1 MKENVSGCFFL
12 NTVVLICYLSC
23 RYLFILSVCS
33 AGVCLRCLLS
43 VSVPFC
49 YYWLLI
55 YYEISYGRPACWAV
69 GFSDSP
75 LPCSFTVVFLLYIVY
90 WRWQINM
97 MMMIHVSASKQAPF
111 HLVRGCCSE
120 WRRQSVSLSS
130 TSTLNFHSPQGAAV
144 SWYNHLLL
152 GAGLI
157 VWDR

>member
-55 YYEISYGRPACWAV
+55 YYKISYGRPACRAV
-69 GFSDSP
+69 GFSGSP

-97 MMMIHVSASKQAPF
+97 MMMIHVSASKQAPP
-111 HLVRGCCSE
+111 HIVRG
-120 WRRQSVSLSS
+120 
-130 TSTLNFHSPQGAAV
+130 GAAV
-144 SWYNHLLL
+144 NDDVSQSVCRQHRRLTSIRHRAPLYRDTT
-152 GAGLI
+152 I
-157 VWDR
+157 YY